1 MTETSKKP
9 RPSKSGLI
17 ILIVLVALFAL
28 PEIIAVGLQAAKW
41 RPKSTTNKG
50 ELVQPARAIKDI
62 DLLTVEDKPLK
73 FSSLHQKWTM
83 IYFADAA
90 CNEACVKNIY
100 LMRQVHKALGK
111 ERGRFQGVFVAIGS
125 APAGQ
130 LQAKMKDYPGLTII
144 SGSRQ
149 NVDALALQF
158 VLPGSKT
165 IDFER
170 LYLVDPMGNLMMS
183 YRDNPRGMLKDLI
196 HLMKISSTG

>member
-1 MTETSKKP
+1 MTETSKNP
-9 RPSKSGLI
+9 RTSKSGLI

-28 PEIIAVGLQAAKW
+28 PEIIAVGLQASKW

-62 DLLTVEDKPLK
+62 DLLTIEDKPVK
-73 FSSLHQKWTM
+73 FSSFHQKWTM

-111 ERGRFQGVFVAIGS
+111 EHGRFQGVFVVIGS

-130 LQAKMKDYPGLTII
+130 LQEKLKDYPGLTII
-144 SGSRQ
+144 SGPRK
-149 NVDALALQF
+149 NVDALAQQF

-165 IDFER
+165 IDLER